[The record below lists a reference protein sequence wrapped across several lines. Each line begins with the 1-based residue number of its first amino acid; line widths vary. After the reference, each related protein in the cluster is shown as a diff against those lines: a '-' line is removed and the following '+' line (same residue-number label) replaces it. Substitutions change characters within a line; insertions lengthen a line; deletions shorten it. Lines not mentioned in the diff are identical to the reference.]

1 MLHRNLFRYAGS
13 KLFIY
18 LMAINQITNEIV
30 VVDINNELWL
40 QIALKYSGVLNI
52 IRRKW
57 ILSWFIAS

>member
-1 MLHRNLFRYAGS
+1 MIFFRYVGS

-30 VVDINNELWL
+30 VIDINNELWL
-40 QIALKYSGVLNI
+40 QIALKYSGVLNT

-57 ILSWFIAS
+57 TLSWLIAS